1 MKGESYESVVYCRG
15 TGMKRVRNLGPTIVN
30 RRMAFVPTKLIW
42 PNIVHLSSGG
52 YQSKSLELSNQYK
65 ARRRCGTNTRTPPAR
80 NLLGKGN
87 RNGIALLRRQQNS
100 TKWNGV
106 ISSQF
111 NWVLETNFLK
121 GRAISPWCFGTMAC
135 PCWQFMTSCVFLCI
149 IYVFG
154 SLLIFLIY
162 LEFGSGN

>member
-1 MKGESYESVVYCRG
+1 
-15 TGMKRVRNLGPTIVN
+15 
-30 RRMAFVPTKLIW
+30 
-42 PNIVHLSSGG
+42 
-52 YQSKSLELSNQYK
+52 
-65 ARRRCGTNTRTPPAR
+65 
-80 NLLGKGN
+80 
-87 RNGIALLRRQQNS
+87 LLRRQQNS

-106 ISSQF
+106 ISLQF